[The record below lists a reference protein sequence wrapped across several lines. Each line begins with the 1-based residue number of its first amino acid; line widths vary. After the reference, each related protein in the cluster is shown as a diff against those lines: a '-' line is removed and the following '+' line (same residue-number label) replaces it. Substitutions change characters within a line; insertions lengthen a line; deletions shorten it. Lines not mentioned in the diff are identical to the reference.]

1 MKDRAMQALYLLA
14 LLPVSE
20 TVGDRNSYGFRPG
33 RSTADA
39 IEQCHTVLSRSFAAQ
54 WVLEADIKGCFDNI
68 DHQWLLDH
76 VPMDRVVL
84 RKWLKCGVVDT
95 GRLLPTDAGTPQGGI
110 ISPTLANLALDGLE
124 QELVVR
130 FGTKGSTKAS
140 KFQINLVRYADDFVI
155 TGRSKELLENEVKPL
170 VVRFLAQRGLVL
182 SPEKTRIT
190 HIDEGFDFLGWNVRK
205 YNGKLLIKPSKGNVK
220 AFLDTVRELIRARKT
235 ATQTNLIRELN
246 PIIRGWANYHRSQ
259 VSSATFSR
267 TDAMIWRSLWRW
279 AKRRHPMKR
288 ARWVK
293 DKYFPRI
300 GNRNWT
306 FATKNPSTG
315 SQAQDEV
322 QYRAL
327 VYASDTKIR
336 RHVKVRSDANPF
348 DPADEFYFEERQSA
362 RMLDSV
368 AHRHQLVSL
377 LKQQWGR
384 CALCG
389 ESFSQE
395 TGWHDHHLVYR
406 VNGGGN
412 ELKNRVLLHPICHHR
427 VHSLNIPVMKPAL
440 QRA

>member
-1 MKDRAMQALYLLA
+1 
-14 LLPVSE
+14 
-20 TVGDRNSYGFRPG
+20 
-33 RSTADA
+33 
-39 IEQCHTVLSRSFAAQ
+39 
-54 WVLEADIKGCFDNI
+54 
-68 DHQWLLDH
+68 
-76 VPMDRVVL
+76 
-84 RKWLKCGVVDT
+84 
-95 GRLLPTDAGTPQGGI
+95 
-110 ISPTLANLALDGLE
+110 
-124 QELVVR
+124 
-130 FGTKGSTKAS
+130 
-140 KFQINLVRYADDFVI
+140 
-155 TGRSKELLENEVKPL
+155 

-205 YNGKLLIKPSKGNVK
+205 YNGKQLIKPSKGNVK

-267 TDAMIWRSLWRW
+267 ADAMIWQSLWRW
-279 AKRRHPMKR
+279 AKRRHPMKG

-293 DKYFPRI
+293 DKYFPRV

-306 FATKNPSTG
+306 FATKNPRTG
-315 SQAQDEV
+315 PQAQDEV

-336 RHVKVRSDANPF
+336 RHVKVRADANPF

-368 AHRHQLVSL
+368 SHRHQLVSL

-406 VNGGGN
+406 VDGGGN
-412 ELKNRVLLHPICHHR
+412 ELANRVLLHPICHHR
-427 VHSLNIPVMKPAL
+427 VHSLKLTVKKPAL
-440 QRA
+440 QGA